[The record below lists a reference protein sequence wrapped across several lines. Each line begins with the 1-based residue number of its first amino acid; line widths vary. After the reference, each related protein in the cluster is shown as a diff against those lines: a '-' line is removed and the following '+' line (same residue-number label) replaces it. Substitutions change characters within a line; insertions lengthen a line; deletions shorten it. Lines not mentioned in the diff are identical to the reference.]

1 MPVMETEETE
11 TNNNNTAPARKP
23 LRAAS
28 WHEHVYASPP
38 KTPTA
43 HYIKDILGW
52 STEQPLNL
60 TTRQFRP
67 PSTDSYNKQVPE
79 IVSGTAVSSLPG
91 SAPCAPAP
99 ASKKRSRKDS
109 PSSDD
114 RSSEEG
120 ERKRKKARTTF
131 TGRQIFELERQ
142 FELKKYLSSTERSE
156 MAKLLSV
163 TETQVKIWFQ
173 NRRTKWKK
181 HDSVSTAPSST
192 GNSENAPGGSTTGAE
207 SSEESCLSEDI
218 KVSASPPR
226 P

>member
-1 MPVMETEETE
+1 MAKCR
-11 TNNNNTAPARKP
+11 N
-23 LRAAS
+23 AS
-28 WHEHVYASPP
+28 E
-38 KTPTA
+38 PT
-43 HYIKDILGW
+43 ITIW
-52 STEQPLNL
+52 Q
-60 TTRQFRP
+60 TRMI
-67 PSTDSYNKQVPE
+67 VPE

-163 TETQVKIWFQ
+163 TETQ
-173 NRRTKWKK
+173 
-181 HDSVSTAPSST
+181 S
-192 GNSENAPGGSTTGAE
+192 AE
-207 SSEESCLSEDI
+207 CRDTNVNERHFKMEYGKDECSYFE
-218 KVSASPPR
+218 
-226 P
+226 